1 MTENE
6 QPAPQPDAEELW
18 RRNQLALSVLNQRKP
33 TVETVVLAQ
42 RALRGE
48 DIETL
53 MRSDGEE

>member
-1 MTENE
+1 MTEPPI
-6 QPAPQPDAEELW
+6 QAPRPDAEELW
-18 RRNQLALSVLNQRKP
+18 RRNQLALAVLNHRKP

-53 MRSDGEE
+53 LHGGGE